1 MTAQET
7 AHSPKFLKEME
18 QVLLDE
24 KNRLERELAK
34 FSQKVAGVEEDYDAR
49 FPDYGDKEDENAAEV
64 AQYSTNL
71 TLEQTLEGM
80 LRDVNKALERMGK
93 DKYGICKYCDKPI
106 EEKRLRARP
115 ISSSCV
121 ECKKTITQEL

>member
-1 MTAQET
+1 MTAQQKS
-7 AHSPKFLKEME
+7 HSQKFLKEIKE
-18 QVLLDE
+18 KLLEE
-24 KNRLERELAK
+24 KNRLERELGKFAQKAK
-34 FSQKVAGVEEDYDAR
+34 GVEEDYDAR

-80 LRDVNKALERMGK
+80 LRDV
-93 DKYGICKYCDKPI
+93 DKSLDRIEKGNYGICKYCDRPI

-115 ISSSCV
+115 TSSSCV